1 MRDTKMNMQKHLQF
15 DASNSTA
22 IFPRFCCVVGIFN
35 IYLVDF
41 TDKKNNTICKQVL
54 LKTKQI
60 EGEKNN
66 NKTPPQNLTFFFRAE
81 DHMQMT

>member
-60 EGEKNN
+60 EGEKKQQQN
-66 NKTPPQNLTFFFRAE
+66 PPAKSDIFL
-81 DHMQMT
+81 